1 MAKELITLERYNK
14 LSSDERYS
22 LGNRA
27 IIRALQNLGGQAS
40 RSEILDQIR
49 NYDPEVD
56 QEVVDNLVKAKRTGN
71 LYSNFQQKVNFD
83 LVTMHNTGIVER
95 PSRGIYKLNPNAI
108 DFDPDSED
116 FTQQLLSLE
125 NHTDSVEIENPK
137 NVEFTNSDDEQ
148 ETDVEKEAQF
158 AREELNRLL
167 LNLHPRKFEILCR
180 QLLKK
185 MNVEIDQKIGLQYVG
200 DGGVDGFG
208 YIKSS
213 ELKTDR
219 IAIQGKIWDPS
230 NKVSSPEIDKFRGA
244 MDKYN
249 AEYGVF
255 ITTSSFT
262 RAAIDSSRAGTKMIT
277 LIDGKQLLDLIIKY
291 KVFVHKALIIEDF
304 YK

>member
-108 DFDPDSED
+108 DLDPESED

-125 NHTDSVEIENPK
+125 NHTDSLEIENPK

-158 AREELNRLL
+158 ARE
-167 LNLHPRKFEILCR
+167 
-180 QLLKK
+180 
-185 MNVEIDQKIGLQYVG
+185 
-200 DGGVDGFG
+200 
-208 YIKSS
+208 
-213 ELKTDR
+213 
-219 IAIQGKIWDPS
+219 
-230 NKVSSPEIDKFRGA
+230 
-244 MDKYN
+244 
-249 AEYGVF
+249 
-255 ITTSSFT
+255 
-262 RAAIDSSRAGTKMIT
+262 
-277 LIDGKQLLDLIIKY
+277 
-291 KVFVHKALIIEDF
+291 
-304 YK
+304 